1 MLTSYIINTDNKK
14 ECKKILKEE
23 GFENWKYNDN
33 YFSVNIISNINNLFG
48 LKYIEINSYSIF
60 QE

>member
-1 MLTSYIINTDNKK
+1 MLMSYIINTDNKK

-48 LKYIEINSYSIF
+48 LK
-60 QE
+60 